1 MYFYMPTKVF
11 CEKNCVMNHKEELCG
26 LGSKAFIITGRHS
39 SKKNGSL
46 QDVRTALEEMGMP
59 YLVFDEIEEN
69 PSVETVMK
77 ARQTGLEAGA
87 DFVIGIGGGSPLDA
101 AKAIALMMKH
111 PGENGEFLYRKGSD
125 EAYPVA
131 AVPTTCGTG
140 SEATPWA
147 ILTRHELRIKGSIS
161 HKIFPALALS
171 DPGYLRSAP
180 ASVLVST
187 SVDAMGHCIESYINT
202 NATDYTRMLCEKSLS
217 LWSKGK
223 EVLLGKREAEE
234 EDLQNM
240 MNASTL
246 AGMTISHT
254 GTSLPHGLSYY
265 LTYEEGVPHGRA
277 VGIFQVPYM
286 AAADEAVRG
295 QVLDQMDF
303 QGMDEFKH
311 FMDELLGRIEI
322 PAHIQERAVREMLQN
337 HAKLVNC
344 PYPVDEVVLKNFF

>member
-1 MYFYMPTKVF
+1 MFFYMPTKVF
-11 CEKNCVMNHKEELCG
+11 CESNCVANHKEELAG
-26 LGSKAFIITGRHS
+26 LGSRAFIITGRHS

-46 QDVRTALEEMGMP
+46 DDVRSALKEMGVP
-59 YLVFDEIEEN
+59 CLVFDGIEEN

-77 ARQTGLEAGA
+77 ARKIGLEAGA
-87 DFVIGIGGGSPLDA
+87 DFVVGIGGGSPLDA

-111 PGENGEFLYRKGSD
+111 PDENEDFLYRKGSD

-171 DPGYLRSAP
+171 DPTYLRSAP

-202 NATDYTRMLCEKSLS
+202 KATDYTRMLCEKSLS

-223 EVLLGKREAEE
+223 DVLLGEREASEG
-234 EDLQNM
+234 DLQNM

-246 AGMTISHT
+246 AGMAISHT

-265 LTYEEGVPHGRA
+265 LTYEDGIPHGKA
-277 VGIFQVPYM
+277 VGIFQTPYLE
-286 AAADEAVRG
+286 AADESMR
-295 QVLDQMDF
+295 QPVLDTMGFSCMQ
-303 QGMDEFKH
+303 EFKH
-311 FMDELLGRIEI
+311 FMDALLGKTEI
-322 PAHIQERAVREMLQN
+322 PVHIRERAVGEMLKNQ
-337 HAKLVNC
+337 AKLVNC
-344 PYPVDEVVLKNFF
+344 PYPVDEEVMRGFF